1 MTTITADQQP
11 LYQRIADDFA
21 ARIASGVLKVGE
33 RLPSER
39 QMADDLGYS
48 RMTARQA
55 LKVLERRGLVETRT
69 GRGAFVA
76 HPQIEQR
83 LSTLSGFTEDM
94 QRDGR
99 VASSIVLDAGVGA
112 VDLEAA
118 NALGIVEH
126 APVHRLVRVRLAD
139 AKPVGLERTEIPA
152 ALAPK
157 LLDRADFT
165 TDSLYRVLRE
175 DYGIYPS
182 EAEQRLWSAHPDASS
197 AAALGISTQSSVLIL
212 TRRTLDATR
221 RPIEYVRSVYR
232 GDCFVM
238 RVNLTLGKE
247 A

>member
-1 MTTITADQQP
+1 MTSIAADQQP
-11 LYQRIADDFA
+11 LYQRIANDFA
-21 ARIASGVLKVGE
+21 AQIASGTLKVGE

-39 QMADDLGYS
+39 QMAEELGYS

-76 HPQIEQR
+76 HPQIEQQ

-94 QRDGR
+94 QRGGR

-112 VDLEAA
+112 ADLEAA
-118 NALGIVEH
+118 NALGITEH

-139 AKPVGLERTEIPA
+139 AEPVGLERTEIPA

-197 AAALGISTQSSVLIL
+197 AAALGIPMQSSVLIL

-238 RVNLTLGKE
+238 RVNLTLGKD

>member
-1 MTTITADQQP
+1 
-11 LYQRIADDFA
+11 
-21 ARIASGVLKVGE
+21 
-33 RLPSER
+33 
-39 QMADDLGYS
+39 
-48 RMTARQA
+48 
-55 LKVLERRGLVETRT
+55 
-69 GRGAFVA
+69 
-76 HPQIEQR
+76 
-83 LSTLSGFTEDM
+83 
-94 QRDGR
+94 
-99 VASSIVLDAGVGA
+99 
-112 VDLEAA
+112 
-118 NALGIVEH
+118 
-126 APVHRLVRVRLAD
+126 VHRLVRVRLAD
-139 AKPVGLERTEIPA
+139 AEPVGLERTEIPA

-197 AAALGISTQSSVLIL
+197 AAALGIPMQSSVLIL

-238 RVNLTLGKE
+238 RVNLTLGKD